1 MDEKFEKLVKKIVVD
16 LDVEIGGIDFL
27 YGGDEMIVCEITL
40 GFPICDV
47 VNSLDEITSESKK
60 KIKDDLINYLVKRT
74 SESSLNTNN

>member
-27 YGGDEMIVCEITL
+27 YGGYEMIVCEITL

-60 KIKDDLINYLVKRT
+60 NKR
-74 SESSLNTNN
+74 